1 MDRLQSEARLK
12 AIEHARSK
20 AIEMSAALDMQLQS
34 PLRISEAR
42 GVRPYP
48 MAEAMALSAAPRNG
62 RSGPSHAAGM
72 LAVRAEITVVF
83 EIKKIIQE

>member
-1 MDRLQSEARLK
+1 
-12 AIEHARSK
+12 
-20 AIEMSAALDMQLQS
+20 
-34 PLRISEAR
+34 
-42 GVRPYP
+42 